1 MTSCYIGLGSNLGQP
16 LRQVKSALTDL
27 RRLPQ
32 TRLRRCSSLYKS
44 APVGPA
50 RQADFINAV
59 ALLDS
64 RLPPRRLLS
73 GLQRI
78 EKRHRRARPAKRW
91 GPRTLDL
98 DLLLYGGLR
107 ITDSRLNVPHKEIPR
122 RAFVLLPL
130 LELDAEARIP
140 GLGRAAALLE
150 ALDQTGVSRLDDE

>member
-16 LRQVKSALTDL
+16 LRQVKSALRDL

-32 TRLRRCSSLYKS
+32 TRLRRCSSLYRS

-78 EKRHRRARPAKRW
+78 ENRHRRARSAKRW